1 MIKYSTRKFYDEG
14 GEFMSETIM
23 VAVLALIGTLAGS
36 YFSNRKTTALI
47 AYRLEQLE
55 NKVNN
60 DNSVIERTYKLEKQ
74 ESVIEEQ
81 IKVINHR
88 IEDLE
93 K

>member
-1 MIKYSTRKFYDEG
+1 
-14 GEFMSETIM
+14 MSETIM

-55 NKVNN
+55 NKVNKH
-60 DNSVIERTYKLEKQ
+60 NSVIERTYKLEKQ

>member
-1 MIKYSTRKFYDEG
+1 
-14 GEFMSETIM
+14 MSETIM

-55 NKVNN
+55 NKVNKH
-60 DNSVIERTYKLEKQ
+60 NSVIERTYKLEKQ

-93 K
+93 KW

>member
-1 MIKYSTRKFYDEG
+1 
-14 GEFMSETIM
+14 MSETIM

-55 NKVNN
+55 NKVNKH
-60 DNSVIERTYKLEKQ
+60 NSVIERTYKLEKQ

-88 IEDLE
+88 LEDIESKAD
-93 K
+93 

>member
-1 MIKYSTRKFYDEG
+1 MIKYSSRKFYDQG
-14 GEFMSETIM
+14 GEFTSETIM

-55 NKVNN
+55 NKVNKH
-60 DNSVIERTYKLEKQ
+60 NSVIERTYKLEKQ